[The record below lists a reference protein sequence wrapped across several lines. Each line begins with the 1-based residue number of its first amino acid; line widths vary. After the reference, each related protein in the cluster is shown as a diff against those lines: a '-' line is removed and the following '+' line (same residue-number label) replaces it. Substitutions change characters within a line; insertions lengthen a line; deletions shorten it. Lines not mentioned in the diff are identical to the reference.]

1 MPTDAEI
8 QAIEQSDNAPEVA
21 RQLAQE
27 YAQQEAASE
36 NKQEAASVDGFAGT
50 WDADN
55 IVESMFRDEVKSGI
69 LSKSEVAEFQGYY
82 DDSGRTIDLNELEAM
97 VRDYIKNK
105 KEANI
110 NEGGKQSS
118 DGSMGWKPDVGP
130 GEQAGSIQ
138 KSAGRA
144 EENKRAERSSEGSR
158 REDIPKAHRVSSK
171 EIGLSNGTDKQ
182 NLEVVP
188 DKKLHPATQRIINA
202 FEKTANGF
210 TAVKGRLEVEQGII
224 QGVTTTDGKVIFR
237 TDHAVYGQ
245 EEILLHEC
253 GHLYIRGDRALKN
266 ALKDACLE
274 SMTEKELYQL
284 SIKYGSLWQELMSE
298 DITDD
303 EFLDSMLEEIYCDA
317 LAGIDRIKASGA
329 GRLTEAVRAVFAE
342 ETGIDVDALLNGAEL
357 VTQTAAKTEKSKSTK
372 GQPRNNGP
380 PVESYSLDE
389 YSTAQIKNWENSKRI
404 IVYSSRSQLSE
415 FIKKSLNDNLYTGKL
430 YFGIVG
436 EKLSTRIKNDTG
448 YDFYGRNV
456 TLRADNVRKTI
467 KDHGSEKS
475 EKPRGQRSITQEDFA
490 LIPNIIGEPDEI
502 IKSTYNN
509 RPAAEFV
516 KRIDGS
522 KITVIAVDSGG
533 SLDLYV
539 QTMYA
544 GIKKGSIA
552 SMANAEALT
561 KTPEATTGTAPND
574 SIFSEDENVNRYS
587 VDDNLEYELYEV
599 YNGTFDSRR
608 NEVHIGTTSNF
619 MTDVIGAEGLEL
631 FMPAEKAYRAMKTER
646 QAIFEG
652 KPYGGNINYHGL
664 GVDGLMDIL
673 NASENPIAAFV
684 DTPSSNNKRENRI
697 VLVTDVNADGG
708 LGVVIEEVDTKALSN
723 DRIIK
728 ANKAITV
735 YPKSNVSSA
744 IQEAIADNRILYLDE
759 KRSQVRLAG
768 MKGANYP
775 TAISEADFTNNIR
788 RFWENV
794 KWKKS
799 GKAEFTAES
808 TSEELPEW
816 KKKLAQF
823 GADDSEDVYFLVG
836 EKRESIEEP
845 TAELNAQTEAQKPAG
860 TWDPDNIVESMFP
873 EEVKNGIL
881 NKNEVAEFQG
891 YYDDSGRTIDLNELE
906 YVLRGYIKN
915 KYKRLNKEANK
926 NGGNNISD
934 RIEGRDG
941 NKSSGKQASELA
953 EGAERNRISAPEQS
967 RKAVSRQNSTAY
979 LGIRKISSKELGFR
993 EGTDAKT
1000 IVVLPEDALNDE
1012 LRVVKK
1018 TINEETGL
1026 PVMFVLGAI
1035 TVKGL
1040 DGNLYAIRGVFTGE
1054 IIIIQADDL
1063 SATAQQIADHEIY
1076 HWKAK
1081 NNPGLNSD
1089 IKQAII
1095 DDFGE
1100 KELRIIAEKYIQRH
1114 RGIIDIADDANG
1126 EKTMARILEEIF
1138 ADAYAGL
1145 NSFGAGKFSETV
1157 NSIMASKNT
1166 GKRSQQNNGTKETRG
1181 PPMDRYSLE
1190 TLPDGKKYVRADRQ
1204 VIFGNDP
1211 ETWSEQLEAYINS
1224 KIRKGE
1230 NVHLIAEDGDVL
1242 TITEDTAGKVSS
1254 RYKDGRTMSDE
1265 AFERKVSAGT
1275 HIDELAQ
1282 VSVRGK
1288 KTVADADNKHGAM
1301 ASAGWNYRTAY
1312 FLDFDGKYYRCTISV
1327 SISKNGN
1334 AVYNIGEMKE
1344 RSFPTAQKALSGS
1357 SANSGALGREASS
1370 QGSIR
1375 KSSEDVNSYSVDDN
1389 LEYELY
1395 EVYNGTFDASKNEV
1409 HIGTTSNFM
1418 TDVIGAEGLDLFMS
1432 AEKAYRA
1439 MKTEHQAIFEGKPY
1453 GGNINYHGLGVDG
1466 LLEILN
1472 ASENPIAAYA
1482 AATGESGKREN
1493 RIVLVTDVNA
1503 DGGLGVVIEEV
1514 DTKARVDGKRIKANK
1529 AITVYPKSN
1538 VSSAIQEA
1546 IADDRILY
1554 LDEKRSQILRSGGK
1568 GSNYPTA
1575 ISEADFAN
1583 NIRSFWENVKWKKAG
1598 SNEYTAESSSENGSS
1613 CTQYQSFGRTL
1624 ISNCFQ
1630 NQYSRSA

>member
-1 MPTDAEI
+1 MSMLEDYISKHGTKGLNKSVIKEYTQNNNTKPTDEQKKRADEIIGHATDKIRPSPIYDYTGASRKKTDTKQESTPAIEYDSGSVLRLGAGPLSNNAVTSGVVSGKLNITSQNKDGKYSVEKNKDYVAPRKQAEIIDRSPARKAELEAIKNPTQAQIDELAVIRQAYEDRAEAQRQKKENELGDNWFAWLGKSRDTSLPLSTADRKAQNAIGNTVAAATENVAGSLMSVIATLNELDAWTRARDEADSAKLKAAQNSLTNGQEVKLRQSNETWRADLTEKTSEYTAKAKKDLVHELSSILMNNATELQSEAYKAAGDEGKFLVDLLYTGTQMAGDLLANLIVPGSGLWVMSTRVFGQSAYEARENGADAATQLVTGLKSAVIEYLTERMGGGVFKKAYGAGIVDDAIESALGRLFKTDTGRTVIRFIMNAVNEGNEEVLSDILNPVADRLLGLDEGEGALFTDDDIGQMWYDWMLGTALGGIGGTVNLVSGSNAEQNASLRLTEAAQRALIESGLESETSTDSYKLAEKYQKTLDSGRLLSNSQVQKLTAANDMAIRSEIALQSATDAVRAVVPERAAQMFAERGEQASPELISGVTKLVGEGMPTDAEI
-8 QAIEQSDNAPEVA
+8 QAIEQSNNAPEVA

-27 YAQQEAASE
+27 YTQQEAASE
-36 NKQEAASVDGFAGT
+36 EIQEAASVDGF
-50 WDADN
+50 
-55 IVESMFRDEVKSGI
+55 
-69 LSKSEVAEFQGYY
+69 
-82 DDSGRTIDLNELEAM
+82 
-97 VRDYIKNK
+97 
-105 KEANI
+105 
-110 NEGGKQSS
+110 
-118 DGSMGWKPDVGP
+118 
-130 GEQAGSIQ
+130 
-138 KSAGRA
+138 
-144 EENKRAERSSEGSR
+144 
-158 REDIPKAHRVSSK
+158 
-171 EIGLSNGTDKQ
+171 
-182 NLEVVP
+182 
-188 DKKLHPATQRIINA
+188 
-202 FEKTANGF
+202 
-210 TAVKGRLEVEQGII
+210 
-224 QGVTTTDGKVIFR
+224 
-237 TDHAVYGQ
+237 
-245 EEILLHEC
+245 
-253 GHLYIRGDRALKN
+253 
-266 ALKDACLE
+266 
-274 SMTEKELYQL
+274 
-284 SIKYGSLWQELMSE
+284 
-298 DITDD
+298 
-303 EFLDSMLEEIYCDA
+303 
-317 LAGIDRIKASGA
+317 
-329 GRLTEAVRAVFAE
+329 
-342 ETGIDVDALLNGAEL
+342 
-357 VTQTAAKTEKSKSTK
+357 
-372 GQPRNNGP
+372 
-380 PVESYSLDE
+380 
-389 YSTAQIKNWENSKRI
+389 
-404 IVYSSRSQLSE
+404 
-415 FIKKSLNDNLYTGKL
+415 
-430 YFGIVG
+430 
-436 EKLSTRIKNDTG
+436 
-448 YDFYGRNV
+448 
-456 TLRADNVRKTI
+456 
-467 KDHGSEKS
+467 
-475 EKPRGQRSITQEDFA
+475 
-490 LIPNIIGEPDEI
+490 
-502 IKSTYNN
+502 
-509 RPAAEFV
+509 
-516 KRIDGS
+516 
-522 KITVIAVDSGG
+522 
-533 SLDLYV
+533 
-539 QTMYA
+539 
-544 GIKKGSIA
+544 
-552 SMANAEALT
+552 
-561 KTPEATTGTAPND
+561 
-574 SIFSEDENVNRYS
+574 
-587 VDDNLEYELYEV
+587 
-599 YNGTFDSRR
+599 
-608 NEVHIGTTSNF
+608 
-619 MTDVIGAEGLEL
+619 
-631 FMPAEKAYRAMKTER
+631 
-646 QAIFEG
+646 
-652 KPYGGNINYHGL
+652 
-664 GVDGLMDIL
+664 
-673 NASENPIAAFV
+673 
-684 DTPSSNNKRENRI
+684 
-697 VLVTDVNADGG
+697 
-708 LGVVIEEVDTKALSN
+708 
-723 DRIIK
+723 
-728 ANKAITV
+728 
-735 YPKSNVSSA
+735 
-744 IQEAIADNRILYLDE
+744 
-759 KRSQVRLAG
+759 
-768 MKGANYP
+768 
-775 TAISEADFTNNIR
+775 
-788 RFWENV
+788 
-794 KWKKS
+794 
-799 GKAEFTAES
+799 
-808 TSEELPEW
+808 
-816 KKKLAQF
+816 
-823 GADDSEDVYFLVG
+823 
-836 EKRESIEEP
+836 
-845 TAELNAQTEAQKPAG
+845 AG